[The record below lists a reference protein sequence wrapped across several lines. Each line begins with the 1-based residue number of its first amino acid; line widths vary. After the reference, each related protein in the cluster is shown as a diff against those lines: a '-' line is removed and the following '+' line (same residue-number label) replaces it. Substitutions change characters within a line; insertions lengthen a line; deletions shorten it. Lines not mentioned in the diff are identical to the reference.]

1 MNTFKGY
8 VNYGC
13 LGAEK
18 RPVFTAGNPQPTA
31 TVSEPIEYTVP
42 EGWACDETE
51 TGIVLTAPWGW
62 TYSPNEVLRGNENPQ
77 FHVIDKDGIEKWIVL
92 EWRHI

>member
-8 VNYGC
+8 INYGC
-13 LGAEK
+13 LTAEK

-31 TVSEPIEYTVP
+31 TTSEPIEYTVP
-42 EGWACDETE
+42 EGWTCDETE

-62 TYSPNEVLRGNENPQ
+62 TYSPNEVLWGKENPQ
-77 FHVIDKDGIEKWIVL
+77 FHALNKDGVEKWIAL
-92 EWRHI
+92 DWRHI